1 MRELYPRSTRST
13 GPRRGEPLQVGGRD
27 RGHVRR
33 RPGADPDDLVLEER
47 PVDQR
52 PRDGALRKRRD
63 RAGSESRRMLDL
75 LGTRGARAP
84 RLRGARDELLVGA
97 PVARDERQH
106 VRAVAHEDER
116 LDDLP
121 ERASDRPRRISRR
134 RRPLG
139 ELLDQRVSP
148 RRREGRRRRARR
160 FRQPHG
166 VTYLPASALI
176 PQSNVFTGDRREKIG
191 FAETEAVFRE
201 VNEVIAETAER
212 FEADD
217 AEFVCECGDVACA
230 QRVAADLDAYDRIRR
245 DPTRFIL
252 VDGHEREEL
261 ERVVDRRPA
270 YGVVEKYEATVAE
283 VARRRDPR
291 ASSSS

>member
-1 MRELYPRSTRST
+1 MCSQET
-13 GPRRGEPLQVGGRD
+13 
-27 RGHVRR
+27 
-33 RPGADPDDLVLEER
+33 A
-47 PVDQR
+47 
-52 PRDGALRKRRD
+52 
-63 RAGSESRRMLDL
+63 
-75 LGTRGARAP
+75 
-84 RLRGARDELLVGA
+84 
-97 PVARDERQH
+97 
-106 VRAVAHEDER
+106 
-116 LDDLP
+116 
-121 ERASDRPRRISRR
+121 
-134 RRPLG
+134 
-139 ELLDQRVSP
+139 
-148 RRREGRRRRARR
+148 
-160 FRQPHG
+160 
-166 VTYLPASALI
+166 
-176 PQSNVFTGDRREKIG
+176 EKVG

-270 YGVVEKYEATVAE
+270 YAVVEKYEATVAE